1 MERAVLH
8 RTNDSWKAT
17 NPDDEFLGP
26 EPEDEDELPPE
37 PVIEEHWD
45 GARGEYVHEVTF
57 DSGRKYTVSIAQAGA
72 HVGDY
77 DIVAPEEGV
86 IANGFL
92 SPEKAIDWL
101 TDPER
106 SDW

>member
-45 GARGEYVHEVTF
+45 GARGEYVTVVTL
-57 DSGRKYTVSIAQAGA
+57 GLGEQYTIARQFGGA
-72 HVGDY
+72 FSGDY
-77 DIVAPEEGV
+77 SIHGEGFY
-86 IANGFL
+86 ADGYL
-92 SPEKAIDWL
+92 SVEKALDYL
-101 TDPER
+101 LDLER
-106 SDW
+106 NR